1 VPLRRVQQCVGIPT
15 FGSDKFSCR
24 YDEYLC
30 SPVLS
35 SNVFALLLGAMNR
48 PPPGMEHLAGLQ
60 IRRRPTSHSV
70 VAEKA
75 GWKVV
80 RKLANGRDGVTVQ
93 LCSSRI
99 ADSTRDDDGD
109 GGMQVAIKIV
119 PTQQFDVI
127 ACARLQNEIDILSYL
142 AVDQHSAAAPS
153 AAEDEGRHQRRMHP
167 RILRL
172 LRHQRL
178 AGYELLS
185 CAPLKGGALHR
196 HLRAAPNARFSR
208 PVALYFAAEVASA
221 LEHLHEHGIAH
232 RDIKASNVVL
242 DDDGHATVVDFGFAK
257 SGFQRNNNVGSEEKN
272 SGALART
279 MSFVGTPHAM
289 APEVV
294 SREGHGLE
302 VDWWS
307 LGILLWEM
315 LGGSPPFGY
324 GDDGVDALTA
334 RIVHGIDEAA
344 IPLSRDESDH
354 AARKMLVHLLAI
366 DPNVRLGRRTGEI
379 FENPAWLEV
388 LQEPGSAGNSQGG
401 SVDWLLRRLHTPPSL
416 PELPD

>member
-1 VPLRRVQQCVGIPT
+1 
-15 FGSDKFSCR
+15 
-24 YDEYLC
+24 
-30 SPVLS
+30 
-35 SNVFALLLGAMNR
+35 
-48 PPPGMEHLAGLQ
+48 
-60 IRRRPTSHSV
+60 
-70 VAEKA
+70 
-75 GWKVV
+75 
-80 RKLANGRDGVTVQ
+80 
-93 LCSSRI
+93 
-99 ADSTRDDDGD
+99 
-109 GGMQVAIKIV
+109 
-119 PTQQFDVI
+119 
-127 ACARLQNEIDILSYL
+127 
-142 AVDQHSAAAPS
+142 
-153 AAEDEGRHQRRMHP
+153 
-167 RILRL
+167 
-172 LRHQRL
+172 
-178 AGYELLS
+178 
-185 CAPLKGGALHR
+185 
-196 HLRAAPNARFSR
+196 
-208 PVALYFAAEVASA
+208 
-221 LEHLHEHGIAH
+221 
-232 RDIKASNVVL
+232 
-242 DDDGHATVVDFGFAK
+242 
-257 SGFQRNNNVGSEEKN
+257 
-272 SGALART
+272 

-388 LQEPGSAGNSQGG
+388 LQEPGSTGNSQGG